1 MLETYNLMEDAMLSD
16 EMNMLD
22 NDVIVSVA
30 QQGISDFLKRAKFTE
45 NILIPNMDSPLGVVE
60 ANAEEFLSS
69 VDGEHFAICIQ
80 VLEPGSFISEK
91 AQSKIMEWLE
101 NSLIRKS
108 FMLNSY
114 ECHIL
119 KADLYNDVFVCIT
132 VELIEGSAA

>member
-22 NDVIVSVA
+22 NDVMVSVV
-30 QQGISDFLKRAKFTE
+30 QQGVSNFLKRAKFTE

-60 ANAEEFLSS
+60 TNAEEFLRS
-69 VDGEHFAICIQ
+69 VDGEHFSMCIQ
-80 VLEPGSFISEK
+80 ALDPGSYISEK

-108 FMLNSY
+108 FMINSY
-114 ECHIL
+114 KCHIL
-119 KADLYNDVFVCIT
+119 KADIYNDVFICLT
-132 VELIEGSAA
+132 VELIEDNVA